1 MEESYDKTKDSE
13 QIATTLFFIYN
24 RKQEVGTLE
33 FIKKDNILIIAYLK
47 IYSEYQHKH
56 YGYQVIDYL
65 FSHYKFKCIIG
76 ETLKESK
83 GFWNKCI
90 RKYNGMRRNI
100 YYSDN
105 CTSSF
110 VIPRQEIS
118 YKQIWDLLNYSY
130 NIIY

>member
-1 MEESYDKTKDSE
+1 MIKLQKYSYLSHKYLILYIFKD
-13 QIATTLFFIYN
+13 
-24 RKQEVGTLE
+24 
-33 FIKKDNILIIAYLK
+33 
-47 IYSEYQHKH
+47 
-56 YGYQVIDYL
+56 L
-65 FSHYKFKCIIG
+65 FSHYKFKCIVG
-76 ETLKESK
+76 ETLKESR

-118 YKQIWDLLNYSY
+118 YKQIWDLLDYSY